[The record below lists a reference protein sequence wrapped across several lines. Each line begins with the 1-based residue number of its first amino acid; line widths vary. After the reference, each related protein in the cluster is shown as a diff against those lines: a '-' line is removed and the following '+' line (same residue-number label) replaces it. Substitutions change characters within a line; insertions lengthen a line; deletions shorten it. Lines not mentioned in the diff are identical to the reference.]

1 MYGLA
6 TICISISHQRLKQR
20 GDVVHPQPSSS
31 LCPELVGHSEVSI
44 FLLQS
49 AEKPTAILLVE
60 EACLEREET
69 EIQQRC
75 CTDRFHREING

>member
-6 TICISISHQRLKQR
+6 AVCITISHQRLKQR
-20 GDVVHPQPSSS
+20 GDVVHPQPSGS
-31 LCPELVGHSEVSI
+31 LWPEPVGHSGLSM
-44 FLLQS
+44 FLMQS
-49 AEKPTAILLVE
+49 AEKPTAVLFVE

-69 EIQQRC
+69 AVQQRC